1 MYADDHHVYQTGSN
15 VKAIISEKEAEN
27 VSHWYI
33 GTLVHWY
40 IGTIFY
46 MPIQK
51 KYQVLALTPRN
62 NDREAKDG
70 CTLDIDN
77 QKLKPTA
84 NIRSLGV
91 NIDDQLG
98 FFEHI
103 SEKKECGKLGVLAR
117 PSFNCT

>member
-15 VKAIISEKEAEN
+15 VKAIISELAKKAEK
-27 VSHWYI
+27 VSHWYN
-33 GTLVHWY
+33 LLHANS
-40 IGTIFY
+40 
-46 MPIQK
+46 K

-62 NDREAKDG
+62 IDMEAKDG

-98 FFEHI
+98 LVKQMYMIFFFTRWR
-103 SEKKECGKLGVLAR
+103 KAAAMD
-117 PSFNCT
+117 T